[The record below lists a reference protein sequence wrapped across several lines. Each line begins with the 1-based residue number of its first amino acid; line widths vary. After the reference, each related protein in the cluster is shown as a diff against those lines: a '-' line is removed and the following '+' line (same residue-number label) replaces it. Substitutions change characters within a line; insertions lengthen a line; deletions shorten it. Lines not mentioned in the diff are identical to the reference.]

1 MIRPV
6 IQIKPVEGDALLAYR
21 NYDELRAD
29 RPIEP
34 IAVHAQVVGRITKT
48 DESRQVP
55 KYLSMNRLGNRVDH
69 AARVVGKAKLSN
81 LQCPEMVRFLPHHR

>member
-1 MIRPV
+1 LVRPV

-34 IAVHAQVVGRITKT
+34 IAVHAQVVRRITKT

-55 KYLSMNRLGNRVDH
+55 EYLSMNRLGNRAGH
-69 AARVVGKAKLSN
+69 ATRVGRHANVSN
-81 LQCPEMVRFLPHHR
+81 LQCPEKAGFLQRHL

>member
-6 IQIKPVEGDALLAYR
+6 IEIKPVKGDTLLAYR
-21 NYDELRAD
+21 NYDDVRAD
-29 RPIEP
+29 GPIEP

-55 KYLSMNRLGNRVDH
+55 KYLSMNRLANRADH
-69 AARVVGKAKLSN
+69 ATRVGRDAYVSN
-81 LQCPEMVRFLPHHR
+81 LQCAEGAGFL

>member
-1 MIRPV
+1 LIRPV
-6 IQIKPVEGDALLAYR
+6 IEIKPIKGDALLAYR

-55 KYLSMNRLGNRVDH
+55 KYLSMNRLGNRAGH
-69 AARVVGKAKLSN
+69 ATRVGRHANVSN
-81 LQCPEMVRFLPHHR
+81 LQGPEMVGFPKNHH